1 MIYLIRLVYLG
12 VYMSESQALQS
23 MGLKATYPRLKIL
36 EIFQRPDAGH
46 LSAEDL
52 YRILIKEKIALGLVT
67 LYRVLTQFEVAGILN
82 KHQFDNGK
90 AVYEIDD
97 GNHHDHLV
105 CSVCGIVVEFV
116 DETIEERQH
125 AIAKKYDFALESHA
139 LVLYGIC
146 NNCTKK
152 IR

>member
-1 MIYLIRLVYLG
+1 
-12 VYMSESQALQS
+12 MSESQALQN

-36 EIFQRPDAGH
+36 EIFHRPEAGH
-46 LSAEDL
+46 LSEEDV
-52 YRILIKEKIALGLVT
+52 YSILINEKTEIGPATV
-67 LYRVLTQFEVAGILN
+67 YRVLTQFEEAGILT
-82 KHQFDNGK
+82 KHQFDNGR

-105 CSVCGIVVEFV
+105 CSVCSAVVEIV

-125 AIAKKYDFALESHA
+125 AIAQRYDFALESHA

-146 NNCTKK
+146 NSCSKK